1 VRAGRRAVIAAHGNS
16 LRALVNYLDG
26 MSDADIVELNIP
38 TGRPLVYELDDDL
51 RPLRHHDLGD
61 AEAIETAMR
70 AVANQA
76 KAR

>member
-1 VRAGRRAVIAAHGNS
+1 
-16 LRALVNYLDG
+16 
-26 MSDADIVELNIP
+26 MSDADIVEMNIP